1 MHILVKQISA
11 GAFHCAAITRE
22 GELYTWGSN
31 AHGNL
36 ARNIDERD
44 VQYTPT
50 PGHVGGFGAIV
61 DRIGR
66 GFPRSVQCGRDYTVV
81 CTWPYEGPNF
91 DVCSK
96 LMEEKKIREEEAM
109 LQNMQNAAAGGT
121 LQDDEDD

>member
-1 MHILVKQISA
+1 M
-11 GAFHCAAITRE
+11 
-22 GELYTWGSN
+22 
-31 AHGNL
+31 
-36 ARNIDERD
+36 
-44 VQYTPT
+44 QYTPT

-61 DRIGR
+61 DRTGR

-109 LQNMQNAAAGGT
+109 LQN
-121 LQDDEDD
+121 LQSGQPNVTEEEDD

>member
-1 MHILVKQISA
+1 MA
-11 GAFHCAAITRE
+11 
-22 GELYTWGSN
+22 TWQGWSSS
-31 AHGNL
+31 HSPL
-36 ARNIDERD
+36 PLHPSTLLLPPHSSCDDRDIDERD

-96 LMEEKKIREEEAM
+96 LMEEQKIREEEAL
-109 LQNMQNAAAGGT
+109 LQNLQNAVGAAA
-121 LQDDEDD
+121 LHDEDD